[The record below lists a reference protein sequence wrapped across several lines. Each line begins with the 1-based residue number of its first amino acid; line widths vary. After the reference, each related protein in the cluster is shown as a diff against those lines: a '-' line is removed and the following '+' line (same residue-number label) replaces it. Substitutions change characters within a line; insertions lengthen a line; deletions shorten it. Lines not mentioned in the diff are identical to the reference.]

1 MKKWTNAVFLVLA
14 LLAAGAFG
22 GCSANVASVLQ
33 SGNFE
38 DTLAAL
44 KSVTV
49 ADLDAATA
57 RAIAGGDA
65 LAAQCYPVL
74 KKYVQSA
81 PDGKDK
87 VAGLVDAFEK
97 ARLLG
102 QKASA
107 AQIPQDLQI
116 ACAPLFAD
124 QAQLNLKIGNLV
136 RP

>member
-1 MKKWTNAVFLVLA
+1 MKKTNVVFLVLA
-14 LLAAGAFG
+14 LLGAGTTV
-22 GCSANVASVLQ
+22 GCSTNVASVFQ
-33 SGNFE
+33 GGSFE
-38 DTLAAL
+38 ETLASL

-57 RAIAGGDA
+57 RAVAGGDQ

-102 QKASA
+102 QKVST

-116 ACAPLFAD
+116 ACAPLFMD
-124 QAQLNLKIGNLV
+124 QQQLNLKIGNLV

>member
-1 MKKWTNAVFLVLA
+1 MKNVVVRLVLA
-14 LLAAGAFG
+14 FVGAIALG

-33 SGNFE
+33 GQSFE
-38 DTLAAL
+38 ETLAAL
-44 KSVTV
+44 KNVTI

-57 RAIAGGDA
+57 RAVAGGDQIAA
-65 LAAQCYPVL
+65 LCYPVL

-102 QKASA
+102 QKVST

-116 ACAPLFAD
+116 ACAPLFMD
-124 QAQLNLKIGNLV
+124 QKQLNLKIGNLI